1 MQFCPKCGTL
11 LVEKRKNF
19 GCPKCNYSSKEK
31 VTLQSVEKMEEKETI
46 GIVKDKEINVF
57 PVTAANCKKCNNK
70 EAHFWSVQTRAGD
83 EAETRFF
90 RCTKCKYTWREY
102 R

>member
-1 MQFCPKCGTL
+1 MQFCPKCGTI

-31 VTLQSVEKMEEKETI
+31 VTLQSVEKMKGKGQIE
-46 GIVKDKEINVF
+46 IVKDKETNVF
-57 PVTAANCKKCNNK
+57 PVTSANCKKCGNK